1 MNEGKNSRRKLL
13 RRILFQRYIR
23 FSTAVSRLL
32 WCNCLFKFTTK
43 SRVLWIC
50 DLRRP
55 PSTWLACIW
64 MFLSPQPFIFG
75 FKNFPFHVAYSNG
88 TRPMV
93 SVFTLENLD
102 LCSVRDWT
110 RFLLRRRPDSKN
122 LSGFKVHRLS
132 DSLLCVC
139 FFCLFVCLFHTLE
152 SGFIKKYPDSHRCR
166 IYWMRTDRS
175 RTRPTDSWGTGL
187 RIPVC

>member
-50 DLRRP
+50 GLRRP

-110 RFLLRRRPDSKN
+110 RFLLRRRI
-122 LSGFKVHRLS
+122 R
-132 DSLLCVC
+132 
-139 FFCLFVCLFHTLE
+139 
-152 SGFIKKYPDSHRCR
+152 KYPDSRSTGYQIRCCVCGFFLLFFFTLWR
-166 IYWMRTDRS
+166 ADLLKNIWIHIAAEFTECVL
-175 RTRPTDSWGTGL
+175 TEAVPTDSCGTGL

>member
-139 FFCLFVCLFHTLE
+139 FFCLFVCLFVSH
-152 SGFIKKYPDSHRCR
+152 SGER
-166 IYWMRTDRS
+166 IY
-175 RTRPTDSWGTGL
+175 
-187 RIPVC
+187 